1 MCVSPGVLMIDT
13 HNWLYWSPGL
23 VAVALLLAELGL
35 GHFRRQRMPGND
47 KLLNLVSFLQ
57 DSTITRPLV
66 ALVTAAGMSLLCPEG
81 RGRLAEL
88 PLWPTFILFV
98 LGQDLVHYW
107 FHRMAHEWQWLWNI
121 HRTHHSARSMSVV
134 MTPRLNVLWEL
145 LLPVNYTAGVAIY
158 LGLGQ
163 VYLMW
168 WALRAVLNFV
178 THSSLRWDLP
188 LYEIR
193 WLQPAIW
200 LTERLF
206 TTVDAHHGHHSTEY
220 PACNFAPVVILWDF
234 IFGTAR
240 LHHARPAEIGIA
252 DEPDYAWYR
261 QLWWPLMPLR
271 ESNGTNNEGFLEK
284 GSASR

>member
-1 MCVSPGVLMIDT
+1 MVDT

-23 VAVALLLAELGL
+23 VAVALLLTELSL

-47 KLLNLVSFLQ
+47 KLLNLISFLQ

-66 ALVTAAGMSLLCPEG
+66 ALVTAAGMGFLWPADK
-81 RGRLAEL
+81 GRLTDL
-88 PLWPTFILFV
+88 SLWPTFILFV

-107 FHRMAHEWQWLWNI
+107 FHRKAHEWQWLWHI
-121 HRTHHSARSMSVV
+121 HHTHHSARAMSVA

-145 LLPVNYTAGVAIY
+145 LLPVNYTAGIAIY

-168 WALRAVLNFV
+168 WALRAVLNFI

-193 WLQPAIW
+193 WLRPAIW
-200 LTERLF
+200 LSERLF
-206 TTVDAHHGHHSTEY
+206 TTVDAHHIHHSADEQ
-220 PACNFAPVVILWDF
+220 ASNFSPVIILWDF

-240 LHHARPAEIGIA
+240 LQHARPTAFGIA

-261 QLWWPLMPLR
+261 QLWWPLLPLR
-271 ESNGTNNEGFLEK
+271 DSTGNASEPIVEK
-284 GSASR
+284 SASTP